1 MKYIIT
7 TEKTAKQFSLKLSF
21 AFLEFM
27 PILRRCFRLVL
38 CSILMTSSITIWA
51 LYFWW
56 RRNGFRRFKSGQCF
70 CVDVVADVC
79 WSFHKPGCEKMN
91 FPQSSNEARATFLV
105 NLAGVYSL
113 RSEFDKARKCL
124 QQVRTR
130 SFTILN
136 TWKFFRNGYRR
147 IFADYILSNYIHLA
161 LLTLCNLQ
169 WATWR
174 SLIL

>member
-1 MKYIIT
+1 MFNIDEVFK
-7 TEKTAKQFSLKLSF
+7 SNLGS
-21 AFLEFM
+21 
-27 PILRRCFRLVL
+27 VL
-38 CSILMTSSITIWA
+38 YLWR
-51 LYFWW
+51 

-79 WSFHKPGCEKMN
+79 WFFHKPGCEKMN

-124 QQVRTR
+124 QQVRTH

-147 IFADYILSNYIHLA
+147 IVADCILSNYTHVA

-169 WATWR
+169 
-174 SLIL
+174 